1 MVKLLDYNHT
11 VLRLAIYVLFIIA
24 FRCNYAQEIISLN
37 QISKLTKEVD
47 IELRSQSPKD
57 GVKFLSCTS
66 SGRLILFKYEVSD
79 DWEPVENIEDVLQ
92 KNSSE
97 NKKFNRFCNQNQID
111 RSFSYYRKNGF
122 LVKSITIN
130 HKHEFSGN
138 YNLTRHVS
146 VKGHEKAKGVDL
158 QIKYPNGWELE
169 EGNRPNI
176 VKKFTR
182 NGSSYMIIINEG
194 ETFFS
199 RKEVEKLLD
208 EEKEEF
214 VKTMIN
220 GLESDVYSSLEVLG
234 YKIVN
239 VDLYPS
245 LQVQYKGFISNT
257 LMNVKTRFCTISW
270 TIIYEDKVVTL
281 MGLDITKD
289 FSNQNLFRLITNSV
303 MFPEQYID

>member
-1 MVKLLDYNHT
+1 MFLSTYKILL
-11 VLRLAIYVLFIIA
+11 III
-24 FRCNYAQEIISLN
+24 FNY
-37 QISKLTKEVD
+37 LT
-47 IELRSQSPKD
+47 INNYSQS
-57 GVKFLSCTS
+57 S
-66 SGRLILFKYEVSD
+66 S
-79 DWEPVENIEDVLQ
+79 
-92 KNSSE
+92 
-97 NKKFNRFCNQNQID
+97 
-111 RSFSYYRKNGF
+111 
-122 LVKSITIN
+122 LV
-130 HKHEFSGN
+130 H
-138 YNLTRHVS
+138 HVS
-146 VKGHEKAKGVDL
+146 VSGHKKAKGVDL
-158 QIKYPNGWELE
+158 QIKYPYGWELE

-199 RKEVEKLLD
+199 RKEVAKLLED
-208 EEKEEF
+208 EKEEF

-220 GLESDVYSSLEVLG
+220 GLESDVYSSLEVLE

-257 LMNVKTRFCTISW
+257 VMNVKTRFCTTSW

-281 MGLDITKD
+281 MGVDITKD

-303 MFPEQYID
+303 MFPEQYLD